1 MHHIQ
6 QSFMAVPA
14 DTGRRSAGERI
25 ELIMKHR
32 AVVLS
37 MIALFILPLCL
48 SCSVNV
54 TAMRMVADAMSSTT
68 SGTTF
73 TGEDDPELVG
83 DALPFA
89 LKLFESLLDEVK
101 DNPKLWLATGSGFIM
116 YANAYVQTPGDML
129 PDTEVDKKS
138 QMTSRARKLYLRGRD
153 YVLQGLEVLYPGF
166 TASLEN
172 DAYRGRLDAMKAEDV
187 PYLYWTAAG
196 WLAAYAS
203 DPFDVNIGVGVKKA
217 AAMMETAL
225 RLNEAYND
233 GAIHDFFILY
243 YGSLPR
249 SMGGSEER
257 ARYHFKKAVELSRG
271 LAASPYVALAS
282 TVSVANQNVKE
293 FTDLLNKAMAID
305 VSKKTGNRLA
315 NIIAQRKARWLLDHT
330 DDKFLSDTNEGDK

>member
-1 MHHIQ
+1 
-6 QSFMAVPA
+6 
-14 DTGRRSAGERI
+14 
-25 ELIMKHR
+25 
-32 AVVLS
+32 
-37 MIALFILPLCL
+37 
-48 SCSVNV
+48 
-54 TAMRMVADAMSSTT
+54 
-68 SGTTF
+68 
-73 TGEDDPELVG
+73 
-83 DALPFA
+83 
-89 LKLFESLLDEVK
+89 
-101 DNPKLWLATGSGFIM
+101 
-116 YANAYVQTPGDML
+116 
-129 PDTEVDKKS
+129 
-138 QMTSRARKLYLRGRD
+138 
-153 YVLQGLEVLYPGF
+153 
-166 TASLEN
+166 
-172 DAYRGRLDAMKAEDV
+172 MKAEDV